1 MFSFLLSEAAR
12 LANAV
17 TVGKNRITD
26 EQYIINEINNFKI
39 SQRRKEMLDGEK
51 YYAGIDD
58 NANVPHVYLTSAG
71 GVKLNLIMT
80 GHELDKELFER
91 AYQKLGEVVQ
101 LMRSRGFMVVGSKN
115 LWDAEYCYKRLDEAR
130 DKEIINFIKGKFTL
144 MLKEDE
150 FDDEKLIRLIG
161 ELIEICG

>member
-1 MFSFLLSEAAR
+1 MKS
-12 LANAV
+12 NIV
-17 TVGKNRITD
+17 TVNGENYEYSFNCTKCS
-26 EQYIINEINNFKI
+26 EYIILKTGYGRYGALGSFECPFC
-39 SQRRKEMLDGEK
+39 GEK

-71 GVKLNLIMT
+71 GVKRNLIMT
-80 GHELDKELFER
+80 GHELDKDLFER

-101 LMRSRGFMVVGSKN
+101 LMRSKGFMVVGSKN